1 MYWYTPRN
9 EFDYKVMKEFENQL
23 KNYTLDEL
31 MDALEEMATMYSKED
46 EFESQNNDDE
56 RMTDNDVPD
65 CDGDCEH
72 CEFNEKQPIEFD
84 IHIHDPFIDMITDYL
99 DDNSEDEY
107 DAHDKDEYNDQ
118 DEHDAVNHPSYYCGN
133 IEVIDFIEDKNLG
146 YHLGNAVKYI
156 SRAGKKREEGM
167 SDLEKE
173 IEDLKKARFYLDRK
187 IEMLE
192 EDCK

>member
-1 MYWYTPRN
+1 MHWYVPCD
-9 EFDYKVMKEFENQL
+9 EFDYKVMKELEEQP
-23 KNYTLDEL
+23 KNYTLDEF

-46 EFESQNNDDE
+46 ESESQINDDE
-56 RMTDNDVPD
+56 RMTNDDTPD

-72 CEFNEKQPIEFD
+72 CEFNEQQHIEFD
-84 IHIHDPFIDMITDYL
+84 MQMHDPFIDTVIEYL
-99 DDNSEDEY
+99 DDKSEDEY
-107 DAHDKDEYNDQ
+107 DAHDQ

-167 SDLEKE
+167 SDTDKM
-173 IEDLKKARFYLDRK
+173 IEDLRKAVWYINRK
-187 IEMLE
+187 IEILE
-192 EDCK
+192 NM